1 MARQARAEATR
12 KKIINAAVDLFA
24 DVGYQSTGLGDII
37 ERAEMT
43 KGALYYHFDS
53 KEALATA
60 IIDEGATTA
69 LTAFRNI
76 GEPSAPALEN
86 MIHGVFVVADLI
98 RTDKTVRIGA
108 QLLRAFGK
116 FNEATVQAQS
126 HLLAKMV
133 NQARQAIVQGDLR
146 DDLDPAAVGEVI
158 VGAMLGAEMLS
169 NLSSGG
175 ADLIE
180 RIARAWTLLLPA
192 VTTEGSLPYFREF
205 LARESMRQAPSVSRL
220 KCAPYI

>member
-1 MARQARAEATR
+1 MVRQARSEATR
-12 KKIINAAVDLFA
+12 KRIINAAVDLFA
-24 DVGYQSTGLGDII
+24 EVGYQATGLGDII

-53 KEALATA
+53 KEALATV
-60 IIDEGATTA
+60 IIEEGANTA

-98 RTDKTVRIGA
+98 RSDKTVRTGA

-116 FNEATVQAQS
+116 FSQATALTHG
-126 HLLAKMV
+126 HLLAEMV
-133 NQARQAIVQGDLR
+133 AGARQAVVEGDLR
-146 DDLDPAAVGEVI
+146 DDLDPEDVGDVV
-158 VGAMLGAEMLS
+158 VGAMLGAELVS
-169 NLSSGG
+169 DVSTGG

-180 RIARAWTLLLPA
+180 RIARTWLLLLPA
-192 VTTEGSLPYFREF
+192 LVTEGSLPYFREF
-205 LARESMRQAPSVSRL
+205 LAREPMRRAP
-220 KCAPYI
+220 A